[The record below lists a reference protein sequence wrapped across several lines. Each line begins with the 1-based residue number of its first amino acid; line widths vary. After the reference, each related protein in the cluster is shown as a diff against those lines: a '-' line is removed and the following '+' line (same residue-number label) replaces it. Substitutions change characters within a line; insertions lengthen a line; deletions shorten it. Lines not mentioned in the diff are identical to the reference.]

1 MSFKNTLKKL
11 LSKLAPEVPKA
22 PAGLS
27 KYNVVVVGSN
37 IGGVFT
43 KFFSKFDHGKHHV
56 FVAHNEGEHKLGMLR
71 SFLEMNKFS
80 KDKLS

>member
-1 MSFKNTLKKL
+1 MSFNNILKKL
-11 LSKLAPEVPKA
+11 LSKLAPNVPKA

-37 IGGVFT
+37 IGGVFS

-56 FVAHNEGEHKLGMLR
+56 FVAHDQQEHKLGMLR

-80 KDKLS
+80 